1 MYTLRRITQ
10 EGVEHNSFLGKT
22 YTVVDSRKSL
32 ETFKETGERFWEHYP
47 KGEPIS
53 DEDQETHAF
62 VTSNEGEMIPLY
74 KNQQNFIMTSEG
86 KTFANLS
93 FK

>member
-32 ETFKETGERFWEHYP
+32 ETFKETGERFWERYP
-47 KGEPIS
+47 KHGIVS

-62 VTSNEGEMIPLY
+62 VTTDEGEIIPLY
-74 KNQQNFIMTSEG
+74 KNQQNFIMTSDG
-86 KTFANLS
+86 RTFSNLS